1 VDVAEARVVQAIL
14 PPNPGVEALFKHVRH
29 GGHIWELTAVQEVVD
44 LIMIPWRKKA
54 AESEVERVRAMVT
67 AEVLDVLLNVKV
79 AYRRAQA
86 ALQHL
91 SMLEQTLASD
101 EAAYAMAHR
110 LRDAGN
116 ISKLALRGR
125 KAVLEQT
132 RLVVTNARLRV
143 AETREALTLALGLD
157 GERTAWSVA
166 EELPAMPED
175 RLDARD
181 VSEAALSNS
190 LDLARARAILT
201 RTAREEGI
209 TNVTSLLP
217 ELHIGVESER
227 EPDGT
232 WIVGPL
238 VEAPLPLFD
247 WGQAERA
254 IADARVRRAAAEYRM
269 VAVALSSAVRLTM
282 RRLELTRK
290 QAEQYRDVNV
300 PLQESLTQETHLHF
314 NAMQL
319 GVFQLLAAKKEELA
333 MRRRYI
339 DSLRDYWIARAEAEQ
354 LMSGRMVAQSA
365 AAASEGMAV
374 GSAGNDGGH

>member
-1 VDVAEARVVQAIL
+1 
-14 PPNPGVEALFKHVRH
+14 
-29 GGHIWELTAVQEVVD
+29 
-44 LIMIPWRKKA
+44 
-54 AESEVERVRAMVT
+54 
-67 AEVLDVLLNVKV
+67 
-79 AYRRAQA
+79 
-86 ALQHL
+86 
-91 SMLEQTLASD
+91 
-101 EAAYAMAHR
+101 
-110 LRDAGN
+110 
-116 ISKLALRGR
+116 
-125 KAVLEQT
+125 
-132 RLVVTNARLRV
+132 
-143 AETREALTLALGLD
+143 
-157 GERTAWSVA
+157 
-166 EELPAMPED
+166 
-175 RLDARD
+175 
-181 VSEAALSNS
+181 
-190 LDLARARAILT
+190 
-201 RTAREEGI
+201 
-209 TNVTSLLP
+209 VTSLLP